1 VSAVWEELSER
12 IRGETVELDRIVRR
26 AEDVWREASRNIGEQ
41 DIYLDSVALNIHS
54 FYSGMEKLFELISYC
69 IDNNRPAGRT
79 WHRDLLRKMTEE
91 VQGVRPAVINTC
103 WLPQLDELRRFRH
116 LVRNVYTH
124 NIVPEKVAPI
134 VSALPD
140 LWPHLKDEL
149 LAFADFLSELKNS

>member
-26 AEDVWREASRNIGEQ
+26 AEDVWREASRNISEQ

-54 FYSGMEKLFELISYC
+54 FYSGMEKLFELISYR

-91 VQGVRPAVINTC
+91 VQGVRPAVM
-103 WLPQLDELRRFRH
+103 
-116 LVRNVYTH
+116 
-124 NIVPEKVAPI
+124 
-134 VSALPD
+134 
-140 LWPHLKDEL
+140 L
-149 LAFADFLSELKNS
+149 LS